1 MSIYTQ
7 KVTEHL
13 IDLWVNQGM
22 PIEDIA
28 LELGT
33 KKRGVI
39 AKLCSLGLYK
49 RQQYISKSGEVPIKK
64 AEYLERLAIL
74 LGVEMYQIE
83 SLEKASKGT
92 LKILV
97 EALDPL

>member
-7 KVTEHL
+7 KVTERL
-13 IDLWVNQGM
+13 TDLWVNQNM
-22 PIEDIA
+22 SVEDIA

-49 RQQYISKSGEVPIKK
+49 RQQYVSKSGERPVRK
-64 AEYLERLAIL
+64 AEYLERLAVL
-74 LGVEMYQIE
+74 LDVEMFEIE